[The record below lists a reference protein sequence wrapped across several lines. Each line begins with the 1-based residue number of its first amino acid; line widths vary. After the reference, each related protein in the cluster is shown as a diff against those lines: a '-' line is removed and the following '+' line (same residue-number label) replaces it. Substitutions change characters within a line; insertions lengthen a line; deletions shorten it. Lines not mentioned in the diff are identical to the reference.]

1 MGAQFDAIRPGN
13 IAMSN
18 DSFETPPSSS
28 SKEANQ
34 WGMFVHFGIF
44 AGYVIPIAG
53 LVVPLVLWQIKKDE
67 YPIVDLHGK
76 AVANWMLSA
85 FIYSLIC
92 IPLTLVAIGIFGFI
106 AIGIASIV
114 FAIVGG
120 IKANS
125 GEVWPYPGSIRFFK

>member
-1 MGAQFDAIRPGN
+1 MTN
-13 IAMSN
+13 Y
-18 DSFETPPSSS
+18 SFETSTPNS

-44 AGYVIPIAG
+44 AGYIIPIAG
-53 LVVPLVLWQIKKDE
+53 LVVPLILWQIKKDE
-67 YPIVDLHGK
+67 YPIVDRHGK
-76 AVANWMLSA
+76 VVSNWMLSA

-92 IPLTLVAIGIFGFI
+92 IPLTLVAIGILGFI
-106 AIGIASIV
+106 AIGIVSIV

-125 GEVWPYPGSIRFFK
+125 GEVWEYPGSIKFFK